1 MHTHDMVRMCRSE
14 DNYVESVFSC
24 TITRIYSRSQLEV
37 IRLTDS
43 TLVLMCAFFFFGGT
57 HVLSITPRLSSF
69 TLFNLL
75 LLIFLLS

>member
-1 MHTHDMVRMCRSE
+1 MHTHDMVHMWRSE

-24 TITRIYSRSQLEV
+24 TITHIYSRSQLKV

-43 TLVLMCAFFFFGGT
+43 TLVLMCTFFGGT

-75 LLIFLLS
+75 LLIFLLP